1 MSLFFEI
8 NMITISETFESALLI
23 DDKIVVV
30 MTINEEFQAGM
41 VVYQDAV

>member
-1 MSLFFEI
+1 
-8 NMITISETFESALLI
+8 MITISETFESALLI
-23 DDKIVVV
+23 YDEIVVV